1 MPNPC
6 PVHMGLSC
14 ACSPRPMPMWGSEIE
29 AENARKAEMGWG
41 GGGSDAVSA
50 AELEA
55 EVDTNLAAS
64 PALEANALTTPVFS
78 SPGFQPTEE
87 SRLEAVGPRAP
98 YRGPSSVSPAP
109 AGAPAGMR
117 MFVGG
122 LSGRALGTLPTLPTV
137 PEPPYV
143 RAPIPPPT
151 PGYPGPGMVR
161 AGRGH
166 RVPQDQASRFLA
178 LAEGAMVAIRNALD
192 QAASAT
198 AKPRDRHAAW
208 AVFDCMQSL
217 GEKMTTFA
225 AALLELRAALKEQ
238 RAASLLSVHL
248 RAIEDFA
255 ACAAQVQGRQETQ
268 VKADAAVGSAIPML
282 ALAGLLL

>member
-1 MPNPC
+1 MSDRC

-29 AENARKAEMGWG
+29 AENAKKARGEGAEMGWG
-41 GGGSDAVSA
+41 GGGSDAVSV
-50 AELEA
+50 AE
-55 EVDTNLAAS
+55 TG
-64 PALEANALTTPVFS
+64 ALEGETEATAETTPVFS
-78 SPGFQPTEE
+78 SPAFQPTAE
-87 SRLEAVGPRAP
+87 SRLEAVGPVAP
-98 YRGPSSVSPAP
+98 YRGPSSVPSAP
-109 AGAPAGMR
+109 AGAQAGMR

-122 LSGRALGTLPTLPTV
+122 LSGRRLGTLPTLPTV

-208 AVFDCMQSL
+208 AVFDCMQGL
-217 GEKMTTFA
+217 GEHMTTFA
-225 AALLELRAALKEQ
+225 AALLELRAAQKEG

-255 ACAAQVQGRQETQ
+255 ACAAIVQGRQESQ